1 MNMLGIDIGGS
12 GIKGAPV
19 DLASGEFTAD
29 RLRVET
35 PHPATPS
42 AVAAVL
48 TEITAH
54 FGGDGPVGVTY
65 PGVVI
70 GGVTLS
76 AANVDK
82 SWIGTDAAALFA
94 EATGRAV
101 TVLND
106 ADAAGIAEM
115 RLGAGRGRKG
125 TVVVLTLG
133 TGIGSALFTDGVL
146 VPNTEFGHLEI
157 RGKDAEHRA
166 SAKVREDHDL
176 SWDKWAE
183 RLSEY
188 LVRLEALI
196 SPSLIIVGGG
206 VSKKADR
213 FLPLIEGVRAPIV
226 PAALVNH
233 AGIVG
238 AAMAADEAARRATVK
253 L

>member
-35 PHPATPS
+35 PHPATPP

-94 EATGRAV
+94 EATGRTV

-238 AAMAADEAARRATVK
+238 AAMAADEAARRSTVR